1 MHGPTHRD
9 DNAQHRRHRAAV
21 AVVVVIALGAFALLL
36 RSEPAE
42 PIALVDAT
50 TARREHAPESEQA
63 SAARSKEPSARVAD
77 SQAAPLLEDR
87 VDLALPHEFTLR
99 VIVRDPFGLPIQDAR
114 LYLAPENAALTLWPD
129 ATDARGILEAKA
141 FGRATRLRVIAAV
154 SAYGRVE
161 PMQSLVLDAGV
172 TSTAMFVASGKPHE
186 PEALLELLLQ
196 EEGDLQQATARATER
211 VLANGRRTE
220 SATRQGKVRRR
231 DEFEALCG
239 RTLLLYSGMRCRN
252 CHDAAMAA
260 HYDAFASAP
269 TLRESLHPRGVFSDL
284 RSRESVHR
292 GDREDRDPDRLRIDL
307 DDLRKRL
314 ERTPRDAAKSKA
326 IASSSLGAFTGI
338 VRDASGAP
346 VRGAAVAI
354 VMPDDSVRAR
364 TTTDGEGRYQMAAPA
379 DGPCELIAIG
389 MGLGR
394 ERASTTAS
402 PFSTTTQDFTLR
414 ARSRLLGS
422 MRDEPGEPLVRA
434 RIELEAPEFAHAQV
448 AWTDE
453 GGAFAFAELPGP
465 SRCLVWAPDGDL
477 RLPVLASPTW
487 IPDAQ
492 DANLRLSEA
501 APQRAR
507 IALTPKLPE
516 LLANA
521 RVSIR
526 IVQLDTHRG
535 AHLAPREGKGGL
547 AIEGLMAGPYRIE
560 AGVEGGGFVTLPDVY
575 VDGRGEWN
583 LGVLEWPEPGIVRI
597 RSQSNARA
605 RKDRRIEF
613 WRQREDTDVRTEPR
627 WIDAERG
634 ALPAGRYA
642 VLWVR
647 ADGARMQGAL
657 TIESGRTAE
666 FTLPD

>member
-1 MHGPTHRD
+1 
-9 DNAQHRRHRAAV
+9 
-21 AVVVVIALGAFALLL
+21 
-36 RSEPAE
+36 
-42 PIALVDAT
+42 
-50 TARREHAPESEQA
+50 
-63 SAARSKEPSARVAD
+63 
-77 SQAAPLLEDR
+77 
-87 VDLALPHEFTLR
+87 
-99 VIVRDPFGLPIQDAR
+99 
-114 LYLAPENAALTLWPD
+114 
-129 ATDARGILEAKA
+129 
-141 FGRATRLRVIAAV
+141 
-154 SAYGRVE
+154 
-161 PMQSLVLDAGV
+161 
-172 TSTAMFVASGKPHE
+172 VASGKPHE

-196 EEGDLQQATARATER
+196 EEGDVQHATARATER
-211 VLANGRRTE
+211 VLANGQHTE
-220 SATRQGKVRRR
+220 PSNRQGKVRRR
-231 DEFEALCG
+231 DDFEALCG
-239 RTLLLYSGMRCRN
+239 RSLLLYSGMRCGN

-269 TLRESLHPRGVFSDL
+269 TRRESLHPRGVFSDL

-292 GDREDRDPDRLRIDL
+292 DDRDPDRLRIDL

-314 ERTPRDAAKSKA
+314 EKTPRDAAKSKA
-326 IASSSLGAFTGI
+326 TAATSLGAFTGI
-338 VRDASGAP
+338 VRDASGAA

-354 VMPDDSVRAR
+354 VMPDESVRAR
-364 TTTDGEGRYQMAAPA
+364 TMTDGEGRYQMAAPT

-394 ERASTTAS
+394 ERAIATAS

-414 ARSRLLGS
+414 ARSRLRGS
-422 MRDEPGEPLVRA
+422 MRDEHGAPLVRA

-448 AWTDE
+448 AWTNE

-477 RLPVLASPTW
+477 RFPLLASPTW

-492 DANLRLSEA
+492 DADLRLSEA
-501 APQRAR
+501 TPQRAR
-507 IALTPKLPE
+507 IALTPKLPQI
-516 LLANA
+516 LANA

-526 IVQLDTHRG
+526 IVQLDTNRV
-535 AHLAPREGKGGL
+535 AYLAPREGKGGL

-560 AGVEGGGFVTLPDVY
+560 AGVEGCGFVTLPDVY
-575 VDGRGEWN
+575 VDGRGEWD

-597 RSQSNARA
+597 RSQPNARA
-605 RKDRRIEF
+605 RKHRRIEF

-627 WIDAERG
+627 WLDAERG